1 MRNEFTVYILHDAIN
16 ANDASIPIALNN
28 LFHQLQLAGINCPT
42 LDNEG
47 MVEFTASLAECIRA
61 GVDKD
66 RLHTEVDKLANDKI
80 PSKDYYAISY
90 LAPKRQQPTA

>member
-1 MRNEFTVYILHDAIN
+1 MRNEFAVYILHDAIN

-28 LFHQLQLAGINCPT
+28 LFHQLQLAGINYPT

-47 MVEFTASLAECIRA
+47 VIEFTASLAECIQA
-61 GVDKD
+61 GVDKKK
-66 RLHTEVDKLANDKI
+66 LHAEVDKLANSEI

-90 LAPKRQQPTA
+90 LVPKRQQPTA